1 MNLYISPSRENT
13 MLRLSS
19 DFFNGQE
26 KPSRPRGGRGPSHL
40 TEVLQKGVEL
50 ILRGLTIIHTL
61 GLGLL
66 IVFPV

>member
-1 MNLYISPSRENT
+1 
-13 MLRLSS
+13 MLGVSS
-19 DFFNGQE
+19 DFSTGR
-26 KPSRPRGGRGPSHL
+26 KSHPRPRSGRGPLHL